1 MTLFYPQVVS
11 QKPHAVPPVS
21 FSRLTVQNQ
30 EVDYDASREVNI
42 LDKHITEATRIDL
55 PYKQNTF
62 SLEFAVLEYTNPR
75 KIRYAYQLD
84 RFDDG
89 WHSVSPSARIATY
102 TNLPSGRYT
111 LTVKAYFDGNEDA
124 FSSRSIRIRVRPPWY
139 LSAWAFLANSNAWRG
154 AESV

>member
-55 PYKQNTF
+55 PYKQGLGLKLTKDF
-62 SLEFAVLEYTNPR
+62 DSWGDLFKR
-75 KIRYAYQLD
+75 K
-84 RFDDG
+84 
-89 WHSVSPSARIATY
+89 
-102 TNLPSGRYT
+102 
-111 LTVKAYFDGNEDA
+111 KKKKK
-124 FSSRSIRIRVRPPWY
+124 
-139 LSAWAFLANSNAWRG
+139 
-154 AESV
+154 